1 MRDAG
6 GDVSGTHQAD
16 ASDAEVILK
25 RADWLLVLAG
35 SSLSPPVV
43 VRGAQPPFDVA
54 APLSRRY
61 RPEFVTEVSNCLST
75 QTTAPWARSHGRM
88 IR

>member
-16 ASDAEVILK
+16 ASEAEVILK

-35 SSLSPPVV
+35 SSCRL
-43 VRGAQPPFDVA
+43 
-54 APLSRRY
+54 
-61 RPEFVTEVSNCLST
+61 
-75 QTTAPWARSHGRM
+75 RSL
-88 IR
+88 